1 VIEKG
6 LKVVI
11 LFEGRDGAGKGG
23 TIKAITG
30 RVSPRI
36 FRVVALPAPTER
48 EKTQMY
54 VQRYLPHM
62 PAAGEVV
69 IFDRSWY
76 NRAGVERV
84 MGFASDEQVQGFL
97 KLAPLFEKLVVGKAN
112 NIILLKYWLEVDMDE
127 QTRRLEARITDPRK
141 QWKLSPMDLKSYSR
155 WYDYSHARDEMF
167 KATDTEWAPWFVA
180 RSDDKKRVRLNI
192 IKHILSSIPY
202 EVVKQPKIILPKRQK
217 PGDYKEI
224 NLPLKY
230 VPGMTSLPRHNG
242 ILLHPTSLPGPHG
255 SGDLGPA
262 AYHFVDWLVG
272 AGQSLWQV
280 LPLGSVG
287 PGNSP
292 YISPSAFAGNE
303 LLIDLGQ
310 LRDAG
315 WLSDADLA
323 VGTGVPRRPGR
334 LRRRCGASVCPLAT
348 GRQTLFR
355 ARSLPANA
363 AFEAFCTDAHAWLD
377 DYALFMALDI
387 AHGGDGR
394 MWQDWPAPLAHA
406 QADALREA
414 QAGTPTRSTSG
425 SSASGVST
433 SNGRR
438 SSATP
443 TRAASRSSAT
453 CRSSS
458 PRTAPMCGPIPDCST
473 STCRVVRASS
483 PACPRTTSAPPGS
496 AGATRSTA
504 GRRMPPKTTAGGSSG
519 CGRR

>member
-1 VIEKG
+1 MSKKGKSAKRVKAEQVISPGPESPAEQTEGEPQSKPAKRMSERVYLKELEKLEAELVHLQTWVIEKG

-97 KLAPLFEKLVVGKAN
+97 KLAPLFEKLMVGEN
-112 NIILLKYWLEVDMDE
+112 NRIVLLKYWLEVDMDE

-141 QWKLSPMDLKSYSR
+141 QWKLSPMDLKSYNR
-155 WYDYSHARDEMF
+155 WYDYSRARDEMF

-192 IKHILSSIPY
+192 IRHILSSIPY

-230 VPGMTSLPRHNG
+230 VPEV
-242 ILLHPTSLPGPHG
+242 
-255 SGDLGPA
+255 
-262 AYHFVDWLVG
+262 Y
-272 AGQSLWQV
+272 
-280 LPLGSVG
+280 
-287 PGNSP
+287 
-292 YISPSAFAGNE
+292 
-303 LLIDLGQ
+303 
-310 LRDAG
+310 
-315 WLSDADLA
+315 
-323 VGTGVPRRPGR
+323 
-334 LRRRCGASVCPLAT
+334 
-348 GRQTLFR
+348 
-355 ARSLPANA
+355 
-363 AFEAFCTDAHAWLD
+363 
-377 DYALFMALDI
+377 
-387 AHGGDGR
+387 
-394 MWQDWPAPLAHA
+394 
-406 QADALREA
+406 
-414 QAGTPTRSTSG
+414 
-425 SSASGVST
+425 
-433 SNGRR
+433 
-438 SSATP
+438 
-443 TRAASRSSAT
+443 
-453 CRSSS
+453 
-458 PRTAPMCGPIPDCST
+458 
-473 STCRVVRASS
+473 
-483 PACPRTTSAPPGS
+483 
-496 AGATRSTA
+496 
-504 GRRMPPKTTAGGSSG
+504 
-519 CGRR
+519 